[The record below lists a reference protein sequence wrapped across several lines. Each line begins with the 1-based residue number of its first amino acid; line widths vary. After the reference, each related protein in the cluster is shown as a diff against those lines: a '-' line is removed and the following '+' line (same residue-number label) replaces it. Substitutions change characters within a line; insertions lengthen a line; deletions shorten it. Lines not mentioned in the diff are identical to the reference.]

1 MLRVFLAL
9 LCNLLL
15 NGLVFGGAA
24 AYFRSNRL
32 EEETRSRSRAF
43 NEQNWKVN
51 VICFLAIDC
60 ICVMIAAALTK
71 HVLPMIFLIP
81 LLWFL
86 CGFLQLRVLE
96 PIIRSKLKANFYR
109 NKQ

>member
-15 NGLVFGGAA
+15 NGLVFGALRHISAATGWKRKHDPAA
-24 AYFRSNRL
+24 APSTNRTGRSM
-32 EEETRSRSRAF
+32 SSAF
-43 NEQNWKVN
+43 WQ
-51 VICFLAIDC
+51 LT
-60 ICVMIAAALTK
+60 AAALTK